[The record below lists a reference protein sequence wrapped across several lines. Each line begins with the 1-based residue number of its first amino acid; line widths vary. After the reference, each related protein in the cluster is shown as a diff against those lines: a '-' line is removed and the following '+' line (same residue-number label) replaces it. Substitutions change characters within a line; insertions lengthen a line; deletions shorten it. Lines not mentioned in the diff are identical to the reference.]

1 MVEWRSP
8 KPLIKVRILVG
19 PHMELQVGVKVLL
32 KNPEGKFLLMR
43 RSAYEER
50 GVGKW
55 DIAGGRIEKGVQ
67 LMENL
72 RREVAE
78 ETGLEI
84 VGEPK
89 LLAAQDIIW
98 PDRHVVRITYI
109 AEANG
114 KPKLSPEHDEYGW
127 FSYKEMTKLDKM
139 DDYIKKLLDA
149 GITF

>member
-1 MVEWRSP
+1 
-8 KPLIKVRILVG
+8 
-19 PHMELQVGVKVLL
+19 MELQVGVKVLL
-32 KNPEGKFLLMR
+32 KNSEGKFLLMR

-127 FSYKEMTKLDKM
+127 FSYQEMTKLDKM